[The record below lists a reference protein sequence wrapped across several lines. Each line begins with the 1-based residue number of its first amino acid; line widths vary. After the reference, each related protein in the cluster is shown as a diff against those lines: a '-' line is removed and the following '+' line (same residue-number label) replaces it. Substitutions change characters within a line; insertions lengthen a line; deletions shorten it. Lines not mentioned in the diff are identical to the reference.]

1 MKLKEKLINKFQSLS
16 KLDKIIVIIIMI
28 PLSFWTCVFSFIW
41 LKIGIEDLLRSDE
54 SNTASVEKYN
64 LEQEKL
70 NNLEKYIL
78 EQEKLKKENEN
89 SKLYK
94 EEDPE
99 TKDAEVNQKEVESE
113 TEKENEKSS
122 PFGIVTEKPVMNGFK
137 SERIGMYAE
146 VMAGGVEINKENL
159 IQFYKEVVKD
169 SNYKW
174 VTINIDGKKGIQFAG
189 SNNYFTYGTIDNEG
203 CIIESEG
210 NGYILGDT
218 INYE

>member
-16 KLDKIIVIIIMI
+16 KLDKIVVIIIMI

-54 SNTASVEKYN
+54 PNTASVEKYN

-70 NNLEKYIL
+70 KT
-78 EQEKLKKENEN
+78 ENEN

-99 TKDAEVNQKEVESE
+99 TKDAEVNQNQKEVESE